1 MTPAID
7 NLTFEF
13 DNAAPS
19 RQPDLTTRAI
29 PGQPGYG
36 IRNGTLN
43 NDDFF
48 FDLVIFGAGC

>member
-29 PGQPGYG
+29 PGQLGYG